1 MCAGVEPGG
10 AALLEC
16 LQLKAAHPEMDGA
29 CAAQMTRYAKRAS
42 RHMAFNTMVKK
53 HCPADAERLCSGE
66 ASGETPRRP
75 TAAAASADAAEAAGD
90 AAGAKEAAG
99 RDPLSC
105 LVGKVESIDSEA
117 CVGAVRRSVLRA
129 FKAFRVGTAAT
140 AACDEAAERL
150 CGATTKTHDFQAP
163 GSVLSCLQRN
173 AASVG
178 DACWGAVAAT
188 LEDGDVRRGASAMGT
203 PHQGELVDHIANE
216 VRASVLEEVNDA
228 AARSGDD
235 VAAAAARAVSELR
248 KKADGLGTALS
259 LVVFALVGVVGVAY
273 LALRRM
279 FTLLARSG
287 GAGKAAGHRR
297 AGAHNV

>member
-1 MCAGVEPGG
+1 MMSHADNYLLDAAARGVLRRRHRALLRGGARARARARVPARDPQRALAGVPRRGGGRRGGRGGGHAPSADRARAAAAALCAGVEPGG

-66 ASGETPRRP
+66 ASGETSTASKSARR
-75 TAAAASADAAEAAGD
+75 SADAAEAARH

-129 FKAFRVGTAAT
+129 FKAFRAGHGGGGVRR
-140 AACDEAAERL
+140 AAERL
-150 CGATTKTHDFQAP
+150 CGDDQDARLP
-163 GSVLSCLQRN
+163 G
-173 AASVG
+173 
-178 DACWGAVAAT
+178 
-188 LEDGDVRRGASAMGT
+188 
-203 PHQGELVDHIANE
+203 
-216 VRASVLEEVNDA
+216 
-228 AARSGDD
+228 
-235 VAAAAARAVSELR
+235 ARAR
-248 KKADGLGTALS
+248 CC
-259 LVVFALVGVVGVAY
+259 
-273 LALRRM
+273 LACSATPRPWA
-279 FTLLARSG
+279 T
-287 GAGKAAGHRR
+287 R
-297 AGAHNV
+297 AGAPSRRRWRMATCGAARPRWARRTRASWWTTSRRRCARPCWRR